1 MRHPFRVTDAVE
13 EEVKVCQSLSYHLLQ
28 HNIQSLPHPQPQ
40 PPTTKATY
48 NATATARQ
56 GNSHHRTAAMCRVEY
71 TFFTCGHTADHSVD
85 CELAQA
91 FGPFFNRSGC
101 VNYSFDSTHP
111 QTQCGSINGFYCAK
125 TQNGTII
132 DKCRDVLHRMV
143 PEYRD
148 KNDEKNR
155 VNSAWESYRAETL
168 KRKQLLDSL
177 AGNPTYRNIDHQRQ
191 QLIIECNALE
201 NRRQYLNALIQH
213 AYRNRHLLAP
223 GSTYQPLWTGTSFDF
238 DASIFTPQMLDPI
251 RRQIPNHFP
260 TPIAPAARSTAGVLN
275 QQQHPQKGM
284 GLPPIAKIEMTA
296 SPVQQTKTKQQQI
309 GSATP
314 KRQTRIKDE
323 RSPVVEGIVRGH
335 TPEGET
341 REEKA
346 IRYRDQLKAA
356 AAVRTASAMA
366 QQGYNTQQH
375 GVSAGAKVGGLYNF
389 MTPIDA
395 KLTIDQGDDRSP
407 YLLLMVAVRWRRLE
421 KSIHRKR
428 STNRHPQR
436 KPKSAAA
443 QGHATPSQNTRKAQE
458 ATRISSSVPPSMART
473 SLTRRGTLLQI
484 DPTIRGP
491 LRCKPKVAKVVKI
504 GV

>member
-1 MRHPFRVTDAVE
+1 VRHPFRVIDAVE
-13 EEVKVCQSLSYHLLQ
+13 EDEKVCQSLSCHLLQ
-28 HNIQSLPHPQPQ
+28 HNIQSHPHPQSH
-40 PPTTKATY
+40 PPTTTSTY
-48 NATATARQ
+48 NATARQ
-56 GNSHHRTAAMCRVEY
+56 GDSQHRTAAMCRVEY

-101 VNYSFDSTHP
+101 VNYSFDSTHS
-111 QTQCGSINGFYCAK
+111 QTQCGNINGFYCAK

-155 VNSAWESYRAETL
+155 VSAAWESYRKETL
-168 KRKQLLDSL
+168 ARKQPLDSL

-201 NRRQYLNALIQH
+201 NRRQYLNALITH

-223 GSTYQPLWTGTSFDF
+223 EVYQPLWNGASFDF

-251 RRQIPNHFP
+251 RRQIPNQFP
-260 TPIAPAARSTAGVLN
+260 TPSAPAVRSTANVMN
-275 QQQHPQKGM
+275 QQQHPQEGM

-296 SPVQQTKTKQQQI
+296 SPVQQTKIKQQQM
-309 GSATP
+309 GSVTP
-314 KRQTRIKDE
+314 KRQTLIKDE
-323 RSPVVEGIVRGH
+323 RSPVVEGIVRGR

-341 REEKA
+341 MEEKA

-366 QQGYNTQQH
+366 QQGYDTQQL
-375 GVSAGAKVGGLYNF
+375 GVSAGAKVGGLYYF
-389 MTPIDA
+389 MTTIDA

-407 YLLLMVAVRWRRLE
+407 YLLLTVAVRWRRLG

-428 STNRHPQR
+428 STNHHLQR
-436 KPKSAAA
+436 KPTSVAA
-443 QGHATPSQNTRKAQE
+443 QGRETPSQNTQRAQE
-458 ATRISSSVPPSMART
+458 ATRISSSVPPSMAQT
-473 SLTRRGTLLQI
+473 SLTRRGTLLQT
-484 DPTIRGP
+484 DPTTRGP
-491 LRCKPKVAKVVKI
+491 LRCKPKVAKAVKT
-504 GV
+504 GE